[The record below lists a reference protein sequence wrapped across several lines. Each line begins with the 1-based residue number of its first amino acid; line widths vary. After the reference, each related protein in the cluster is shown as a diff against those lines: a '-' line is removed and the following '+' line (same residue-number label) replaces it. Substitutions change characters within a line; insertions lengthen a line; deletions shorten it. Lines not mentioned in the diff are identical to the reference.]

1 MAYFEDG
8 HGFGKS
14 RSLKKKPNFQTVV
27 QRWATVILLCLSCT
41 PTLEVRGQLEKEV
54 VRAADTVDSVKHMPG
69 GGGGG
74 FTVPGGGGCQSEVWP
89 CLTHATV
96 CSGLIN
102 GVSLKTSAL
111 ESRRQ
116 PLTKM
121 TTVDVHC

>member
-74 FTVPGGGGCQSEVWP
+74 FTVPGGGGLPVRSVAVFDSCNSMFGPDQWSE
-89 CLTHATV
+89 LKDLSAGISSSAT
-96 CSGLIN
+96 N
-102 GVSLKTSAL
+102 
-111 ESRRQ
+111 
-116 PLTKM
+116 
-121 TTVDVHC
+121 